1 MSEARTAREAWGTR
15 FGFLMAMLGAMVGVG
30 NIWRMPYTA
39 GENGGG
45 AFLIAYFL
53 LLFVI
58 AVPGLMAETVLG
70 SYTRRGTIGSFRR
83 VYGRGA
89 LEGLGLVVALV
100 NLAVMSYYAPI
111 IGWTVYYA
119 FHAVIQTFFQPGFEG
134 QAFWNA
140 FSGSATLNVAMHTLT
155 MVAIG
160 ALLLLGI
167 QRGIERAVKWMVPL
181 LVIALIAIAFSGLTL
196 DGAMAGLEFAFTP
209 DWDYLVRGQTW
220 IAALGQALFSTGL
233 GWGIALTYGSY
244 LRRYD
249 DVPLGGGVFTAVGN
263 TSVGLLAIFAVLPVV
278 FAFGL
283 SPAQGPELSFVS
295 LVNVFPQMTA
305 GAIWAIIFFVGFFFA
320 AFTSGL
326 AITEV
331 GVTATGEEIGTSRKQ
346 SVIIVCALIWLLGL
360 PSALSAGFLD
370 GMDFMFANWG
380 LPLATLIIIGTAG
393 WKIRPERMRVLL
405 LNRNSDLYI
414 GRYWDGIVKFAIPAV
429 MIFIMAYYVVTEYA
443 DAPGRTLGG
452 VALIAGLTLAS
463 LAVAGWLRRGH
474 HSAPTHGEE

>member
-1 MSEARTAREAWGTR
+1 MTEARTAREAWGTR

-45 AFLIAYFL
+45 AFLVAYFV

-70 SYTRRGTIGSFRR
+70 SYTRQGTVGSFRKIF
-83 VYGRGA
+83 GRGA

-111 IGWTVYYA
+111 IGWTIYYA
-119 FHAVIQTFFQPGFEG
+119 FHAVAQTFFQPGFES
-134 QAFWNA
+134 QPFWDA
-140 FSGSATLNVAMHTLT
+140 FSSSATLTVAMHTVT
-155 MVAIG
+155 MLAIG

-181 LVIALIAIAFSGLTL
+181 LVVALVAIALRGLTL
-196 DGAMAGLEFAFTP
+196 DGAVEGLRFAFTP
-209 DWDYLVRGQTW
+209 DWGYLVRGQTW

-263 TSVGLLAIFAVLPVV
+263 TSIGLLAIFAVFPVV
-278 FAFGL
+278 FAFDL
-283 SPAQGPELSFVS
+283 SPTSGSELTFIS
-295 LVNVFPQMTA
+295 LVSVFPQML
-305 GAIWAIIFFVGFFFA
+305 GGPVWAIVFFVAFFFA

-331 GVTATGEEIGTSRKQ
+331 GVTAISEELGTRRRQ
-346 SVIIVCALIWLLGL
+346 SVWIACALIWVLGL
-360 PSALSAGFLD
+360 PSAVSEGFL
-370 GMDFMFANWG
+370 GSMNFMFGNWG

-393 WKIRPERMRVLL
+393 WKIRPERMRAIL
-405 LNRNSDLYI
+405 LNRNTDLYI
-414 GRYWDGIVKFAIPAV
+414 GRYWDGVIQVVIPAV
-429 MIFIMAYYVVTEYA
+429 MVFIMAYYVITEYA
-443 DAPGRTLGG
+443 EAPGRTIGG
-452 VALIAGLTLAS
+452 VALIAGLTVAALA
-463 LAVAGWLRRGH
+463 LMGWLRRG
-474 HSAPTHGEE
+474 SVVQPETGGR